1 LRFHFQSA
9 PPIAVA
15 STFSYA
21 STFVPR
27 IYCATTI
34 ARPINLKQSECVQ
47 LHGRASALEVR
58 VRQPLSLSRDNAVGC
73 GLDYEADLHKYER
86 DTAKAREKV
95 LRAKYVCLGKTWHQE
110 EEGGGGRGGFFNYRR
125 DISTFRLFSSVTF
138 LIVVPNLLPTLSLKL
153 HFLPFVF
160 LSNLKILC
168 AHVQASQDSR
178 GGALVA
184 RAVSRVLRPPGR
196 RWVRWWWRRA
206 RLAARNAAPRQ
217 PGS

>member
-1 LRFHFQSA
+1 MSSNSFFFLPATFISSDAGCVLLRFHFQSA

-110 EEGGGGRGGFFNYRR
+110 EEGGGGQGGIFQL
-125 DISTFRLFSSVTF
+125 STRYIHVSTIFLRHLPHCSTQPSPNTLLKTSLFAF
-138 LIVVPNLLPTLSLKL
+138 C
-153 HFLPFVF
+153 FPF
-160 LSNLKILC
+160 
-168 AHVQASQDSR
+168 
-178 GGALVA
+178 
-184 RAVSRVLRPPGR
+184 
-196 RWVRWWWRRA
+196 
-206 RLAARNAAPRQ
+206 
-217 PGS
+217 